1 MSADTSTP
9 LRRAVL
15 FARTARY
22 LRPEQ
27 VVHRARLRAQKA
39 ALARFPDAFATRW
52 RRPLP
57 AHPGWPTAFEA
68 LDGRQAAVQ
77 AATGDASAAEAM
89 AAGRFRFLG
98 EERELG
104 DPADWEQAGADQ
116 LWRYHLHYFEWAWS
130 LAAHPD
136 RDWARAEFGRLWR
149 SWRRGTTFGRWDA
162 WSPYVVSLRAWAL
175 CGFYEPLVHG
185 TAVEADYLDDLAL
198 HAGFVRANLELDVGG
213 NHLVK
218 NLKALAGLGVFLADH
233 GLTDLA
239 TRHLVRQLRV
249 QVLADGGHYERS
261 PSYHAQVL
269 GDLIDIA
276 GLLGAAGRTVPSE
289 LTEAIAAMR
298 SWLGAMLLPD
308 GDVPMFNDCTLV
320 GLDRLALLEPAAPR
334 PPEERLTVL
343 QPSGYVVVRTGA
355 GRIHMVADVGPP
367 CPLDLPAHAHADCLS
382 FHLSVDGRRVVVNSG
397 TSTYEAG
404 ERRDYERSTAA
415 HSTVEIDGQDQTEV
429 WGAFR
434 AARRAGARLE
444 RADDSRDAVVVT
456 ASHDGY
462 ERLPGSPHH
471 RRTWTVS
478 DEGLE
483 IADDVQGQ
491 GEHRSVAPLVLARAI
506 EVEPLGGDRFRAGQ
520 VKISLSGG
528 RAALRAVN
536 IAESFGD
543 VEVAGRLELSASGPL
558 PQRLASSILVSAW
571 SHGHHP
577 EGPLDP
583 ALHRPL
589 QPHGA
594 RR

>member
-1 MSADTSTP
+1 MTADTSTA
-9 LRRAVL
+9 LRRALL

-27 VVHRARLRAQKA
+27 VAHRARLRAQKA
-39 ALARFPDAFATRW
+39 ALARFPNAFAARW
-52 RRPLP
+52 RRPVP
-57 AHPGWPTAFEA
+57 ARPGWPAGFHA
-68 LDGRQAAVQ
+68 LDGQQAAVQ
-77 AATGDASAAEAM
+77 AATGDETAAEAM
-89 AAGRFRFLG
+89 AAGRFRFLHQ
-98 EERELG
+98 ERDLG
-104 DPADWEQAGADQ
+104 NRADWEQAGADQ

-175 CGFYEPLVHG
+175 CGLYEPLVHK
-185 TAVEADYLDDLAL
+185 TTVEADYLDDLAL
-198 HAGFVRANLELDVGG
+198 HAGFVRANLEMDVGG
-213 NHLVK
+213 NHLIK

-239 TRHLVRQLRV
+239 TRHLLGQLRI

-269 GDLIDIA
+269 GDLIDVA
-276 GLLGAAGRTVPSE
+276 GMLGAGGRTVPPE

-320 GLDRLALLEPAAPR
+320 GLDRLALLEPALLRDPS
-334 PPEERLTVL
+334 ERLTVL

-367 CPLDLPAHAHADCLS
+367 CPPDLPAHAHADCLS
-382 FHLSVDGRRVVVNSG
+382 FHLSVDGERVVVNSG

-404 ERRDYERSTAA
+404 ERRNYERSTAA
-415 HSTVEIDGQDQTEV
+415 HSTVDIDGEDQTEV

-434 AARRAGARLE
+434 AACRAGVRLE
-444 RADDSRDAVVVT
+444 RADSIGDAVVVT

-462 ERLPGSPHH
+462 ERLSGSPRH
-471 RRTWTVS
+471 RRTWTIS

-483 IADDVQGQ
+483 IADEVH
-491 GEHRSVAPLVLARAI
+491 GEGDHRSVAHLVLASDV
-506 EVEPLGGDRFRAGQ
+506 EVEPRGADRFRAGS
-520 VKISLSGG
+520 VEIGLSGG
-528 RAALRAVN
+528 EAALRAVDV
-536 IAESFGD
+536 AESFGG
-543 VEVAGRLELSASGPL
+543 VPAALCLALTATGRLPH
-558 PQRLASSILVSAW
+558 RLGTTMMIAEAA
-571 SHGHHP
+571 HGHRP
-577 EGPLDP
+577 EDP
-583 ALHRPL
+583 AELAVP
-589 QPHGA
+589 PPFA
-594 RR
+594 RESAQR

>member
-9 LRRAVL
+9 FRRAVL

-57 AHPGWPTAFEA
+57 AHPGWPSGFHA
-68 LDGRQAAVQ
+68 LDGQQAAVQ
-77 AATGDASAAEAM
+77 AATGDATAAEAM
-89 AAGRFRFLG
+89 AAGRFRFLNQ
-98 EERELG
+98 ERELG
-104 DPADWEQAGADQ
+104 HPADWEQAGADQ

-136 RDWARAEFGRLWR
+136 RDWARAEFGQLWR
-149 SWRRGTTFGRWDA
+149 SWRQGTTFGRWDA

-175 CGFYEPLVHG
+175 CGLYEPLVHG

-198 HAGFVRANLELDVGG
+198 HAGFVGANLEMDVGG

-218 NLKALAGLGVFLADH
+218 NLKALAGLGVFLADD

-239 TRHLVRQLRV
+239 TRHLLGQLRI

-269 GDLIDIA
+269 GDFIDVA
-276 GLLGAAGRTVPSE
+276 LLLGAAGRTVPPE
-289 LTEAIAAMR
+289 FIEAIVAMR

-343 QPSGYVVVRTGA
+343 QPSGYVVVRTGG

-367 CPLDLPAHAHADCLS
+367 CPPDLPAHAHADCLS
-382 FHLSVDGRRVVVNSG
+382 FHLSVDGRRLLVNSG

-434 AARRAGARLE
+434 AGRRATPFLK
-444 RADDSRDAVVVT
+444 RAEDDGEAVVVT

-462 ERLPGSPHH
+462 ERMAGRPVH
-471 RRTWTVS
+471 RRTWRVS
-478 DEGLE
+478 GRDVEMVDEVRGN
-483 IADDVQGQ
+483 G
-491 GEHRSVAPLVLARAI
+491 HRNLVSRLILAPGI
-506 EVEPLGGDRFRAGQ
+506 EVERLKERRFRVGS
-520 VKISLSGG
+520 VKICLSSSQT
-528 RAALRAVN
+528 AFDA
-536 IAESFGD
+536 
-543 VEVAGRLELSASGPL
+543 VEVTEAFNGLRRAHCLRYSRSGFL
-558 PQRLASSILVSAW
+558 PQRLTTRLTW
-571 SHGHHP
+571 C
-577 EGPLDP
+577 EY
-583 ALHRPL
+583 RK
-589 QPHGA
+589 
-594 RR
+594 